1 MSNTEINEVAK
12 SGIEE
17 KPTCASDG
25 CVNPPST
32 VDLHPDDVDRDFCE
46 KCYIEDNEE
55 DERYCDNDDCP
66 YGGYIYDEEI
76 EKYKGKEYIC
86 IGCDT
91 GKGLQE
97 REQEECDKCGRE
109 DVLECHSS
117 KCIDHDEELKDMCV
131 YCDSTKFVHDL
142 HLSAVGK
149 EGVVKSCQ
157 QCRKELTMTYVIEKY
172 MAGAL

>member
-32 VDLHPDDVDRDFCE
+32 VDLHPDDADREYCE

-55 DERYCDNDDCP
+55 D
-66 YGGYIYDEEI
+66 
-76 EKYKGKEYIC
+76 
-86 IGCDT
+86 
-91 GKGLQE
+91 L
-97 REQEECDKCGRE
+97 EECDKCGRE